1 MSEKTNPFL
10 KPGKGKQFLVNFLSR
25 FGAKPGKMS
34 VAGINLPEFNVSEKV
49 IPTLFPNRDEY
60 NKAVIEKN
68 EELNKEG
75 SIYGSNFP
83 IVEKIASVISGAPQN
98 IAKDIEEKKKE
109 KENQKDL
116 GDAAGD
122 TKTTKMLLT
131 ETLLREFE
139 NRMQNRRDLNFIA
152 QSMPIVDTYAETA
165 MQRALQADR
174 FSPTKISQQRLR
186 AQTGE
191 AALMQAIANQ
201 ASAAA
206 QIGSLGTGRRYGR

>member
-1 MSEKTNPFL
+1 MNDEEVKKNRTMEFL
-10 KPGKGKQFLVNFLSR
+10 KEFRKRMGLFGTKEGREKKYEESKKDFLGF
-25 FGAKPGKMS
+25 P
-34 VAGINLPEFNVSEKV
+34 LPEFGVSEYLDLPNLLEKRNKILEEQKEKV
-49 IPTLFPNRDEY
+49 E
-60 NKAVIEKN
+60 
-68 EELNKEG
+68 
-75 SIYGSNFP
+75 
-83 IVEKIASVISGAPQN
+83 
-98 IAKDIEEKKKE
+98 EEKQE
-109 KENQKDL
+109 DL

-201 ASAAA
+201 ASAGA
-206 QIGSLGTGRRYGR
+206 QIGGLGTGRRYGR

>member
-1 MSEKTNPFL
+1 MNEEEVKKNRTMEFL
-10 KPGKGKQFLVNFLSR
+10 KEFRKRMGL
-25 FGAKPGKMS
+25 FGTKEGREAKYTESKKDLFGFP
-34 VAGINLPEFNVSEKV
+34 LPEFGVSEYLGLPNLLEKRQKV
-49 IPTLFPNRDEY
+49 L
-60 NKAVIEKN
+60 
-68 EELNKEG
+68 
-75 SIYGSNFP
+75 
-83 IVEKIASVISGAPQN
+83 
-98 IAKDIEEKKKE
+98 EKKKE
-109 KENQKDL
+109 EVEEAKKEDL

-139 NRMQNRRDLNFIA
+139 NRMQNRRDLNFMR
-152 QSMPIVDTYAETA
+152 QSLPLVDTYAETA

-201 ASAAA
+201 TAAAA
-206 QIGSLGTGRRYGR
+206 QAGTIGTSRRYGR

>member
-1 MSEKTNPFL
+1 MNEEEVKKNRTMEFL
-10 KPGKGKQFLVNFLSR
+10 KEFRNRLGL
-25 FGAKPGKMS
+25 FGTKEGREAKYTESKKDLFGFP
-34 VAGINLPEFNVSEKV
+34 LPEFGVSEY
-49 IPTLFPNRDEY
+49 LGLPNLL
-60 NKAVIEKN
+60 EKRQ
-68 EELNKEG
+68 EVL
-75 SIYGSNFP
+75 
-83 IVEKIASVISGAPQN
+83 
-98 IAKDIEEKKKE
+98 EKKKE
-109 KENQKDL
+109 EVEEAKKEDL

-122 TKTTKMLLT
+122 TKTTRMLLT
-131 ETLLREFE
+131 EGLLREFE

-201 ASAAA
+201 TAAAA
-206 QIGSLGTGRRYGR
+206 QAGTIGTSRRYGR

>member
-1 MSEKTNPFL
+1 MNEEEVKKNRTMEFL
-10 KPGKGKQFLVNFLSR
+10 KEFRNRLGL
-25 FGAKPGKMS
+25 FGTKEGREAKYTESKKDLFGFP
-34 VAGINLPEFNVSEKV
+34 LPEFGVSEYLGLPNLLEKRQKV
-49 IPTLFPNRDEY
+49 L
-60 NKAVIEKN
+60 
-68 EELNKEG
+68 
-75 SIYGSNFP
+75 
-83 IVEKIASVISGAPQN
+83 
-98 IAKDIEEKKKE
+98 EKKKE
-109 KENQKDL
+109 EVEEAKKEDL

-122 TKTTKMLLT
+122 TKTTRMLLT
-131 ETLLREFE
+131 EGLLREFE

-201 ASAAA
+201 TAAAA
-206 QIGSLGTGRRYGR
+206 QAGTIGTSRRYGR